1 MNDTL
6 EHKIKEFATLTSFPD
21 EDAYK
26 SISVNTV
33 SDLAGQ
39 LGVPGSQVEISALS
53 LGIIPERYARNMK
66 SFSSDDQIKLL
77 KSNVSIVGLGGLGG
91 GVTEIL
97 ARVGVGNLTL
107 IDGDSFEDHN
117 LNRQFLSRQKLI
129 NTPKAEAAIMR
140 VKEINS
146 SVSVRHHASF
156 LSEENGRQL
165 LGHPDIIVD
174 CLDNLHTR
182 VVLERF
188 SKNIGVPLVSA
199 AVAGTAG
206 HITTIFPEDEGLR
219 LIYGDSIDPL
229 RKGAE
234 ATLGCLPHAVT
245 LLSSLESSEVI
256 KVLID
261 PKRSLRNK
269 LLVVDLS
276 DNTFDTLNLTQ

>member
-1 MNDTL
+1 LNDAIET
-6 EHKIKEFATLTSFPD
+6 KIKESATSKSFPD
-21 EDAYK
+21 EDDYR
-26 SISVNTV
+26 SVSVETV
-33 SDLAGQ
+33 AELAAQ

-66 SFSSDDQIKLL
+66 SFSLDDQIKLL
-77 KSNVSIVGLGGLGG
+77 KSKVSIVGLGGLGG

-117 LNRQFLSRQKLI
+117 LNRQFLSRHEFI

-156 LSEENGRQL
+156 LSEKNGEDL
-165 LGHPDIIVD
+165 LGHPDVIVD
-174 CLDNLHTR
+174 CLDSLHTR
-182 VVLERF
+182 MVLERF
-188 SKNIGVPLVSA
+188 SKRIGVPLVSA
-199 AVAGTAG
+199 AVAGGAG
-206 HITTIFPEDEGLR
+206 HVTTIFPEDDGLR
-219 LIYGDSIDPL
+219 LIYGDSVDQS

-234 ATLGCLPHAVT
+234 ATLGCLPQAVT

-256 KVLID
+256 NILID
-261 PKRSLRNK
+261 PKRTLRNK

-276 DNTFDTLNLTQ
+276 DNTFDTLRLSQ